1 MSVNENVV
9 LIVGAD
15 IGYQKYKELAK
26 KAEEKGFE
34 KEIEFYDKDLHQ
46 SDNGSIGFVADV
58 ISGKYAYAG
67 KLIDRWRAYE
77 LPSKP
82 FTKKTIEDIEAKQD
96 LEDIKI
102 KVKELTGLEVE
113 PEVILINH
121 IS

>member
-1 MSVNENVV
+1 MSVNEKVM

-15 IGYQKYKELAK
+15 IGDDKYSELANE
-26 KAEEKGFE
+26 AEEKGFE
-34 KEIEFYDKDLHQ
+34 TENEFYDKDLNR
-46 SDNGSIGFVADV
+46 SNNGSIGFVAD
-58 ISGKYAYAG
+58 GMNGEYAYAG
-67 KLIDRWRAYE
+67 KLIDSWETYE

-82 FTKKTIEDIEAKQD
+82 FTKKTIEDIEAKED